1 MSNIKP
7 ITINPDL
14 FKVGGGT
21 KKERPSHN
29 KTQKISTIKNN
40 IQPNKLKRDLLQ
52 KIKNYKQKEKN
63 YSEKVERKSIQ
74 NNDTNQNNHTNQNN
88 DTNQGN
94 ENNREKKG
102 IYKNL
107 DTRENNEF
115 QNEFMKSLN
124 FLQQLSQKGRNKT
137 MKANRPLIN
146 IDIPDTL
153 KENHNSESKLTI
165 TNKENGDI
173 PYGCLKNGSKP
184 TFRQWKNYTV
194 KNTSYKEP
202 QLVNLPVKSEPINS
216 VQDNQTNII
225 KNNELS
231 NQINNEINNEI
242 KREVSQVINNSID
255 HNQNQNTYSNPN
267 PNNAY
272 ISTKTKTIKY
282 HLGKKNRK
290 VSILIKNAATRKK
303 INAEHNKIKRTSV
316 LEMKNYLRKHNLL
329 KAGSEAPN
337 DVIRKLYEQCLLSGN
352 INNTNKD
359 NLLHNYLND
368 DK

>member
-63 YSEKVERKSIQ
+63 STENVERKSIQ
-74 NNDTNQNNHTNQNN
+74 NNDSNK
-88 DTNQGN
+88 
-94 ENNREKKG
+94 NNRERKG

-107 DTRENNEF
+107 DTTENNEF

-137 MKANRPLIN
+137 MKVNRPIIN
-146 IDIPDTL
+146 IDVPDNL
-153 KENHNSESKLTI
+153 KENYDNDPKLVT
-165 TNKENGDI
+165 TNNENGDV
-173 PYGCLKNGSKP
+173 PYGCLKNGNKP

-202 QLVNLPVKSEPINS
+202 QLVNLPVKSESMNN
-216 VQDNQTNII
+216 VQDNKTNT
-225 KNNELS
+225 NESTLNDVENERVS
-231 NQINNEINNEI
+231 NEINNEINNEI
-242 KREVSQVINNSID
+242 KREVSQVINNNNNNIHD
-255 HNQNQNTYSNPN
+255 IQNQNTYYNSNPN
-267 PNNAY
+267 NSY

-337 DVIRKLYEQCLLSGN
+337 DIIRKLYEQCLLSGN

>member
-21 KKERPSHN
+21 KKEKPSHN

-63 YSEKVERKSIQ
+63 SSENVERKSIQ
-74 NNDTNQNNHTNQNN
+74 NNDTNQS
-88 DTNQGN
+88 N

-107 DTRENNEF
+107 DTTENNEF

-146 IDIPDTL
+146 IDMPDNL
-153 KENHNSESKLTI
+153 KENNDSESKLTI
-165 TNKENGDI
+165 TNKENGDV

-216 VQDNQTNII
+216 VQDNQSNII
-225 KNNELS
+225 ENNELS
-231 NQINNEINNEI
+231 NQINNEI
-242 KREVSQVINNSID
+242 KREVSQVINDNNNHI
-255 HNQNQNTYSNPN
+255 QNQNTYSNPYS
-267 PNNAY
+267 NNGY

-337 DVIRKLYEQCLLSGN
+337 DIIRKLYEQCLLSGN

-368 DK
+368 EK

>member
-21 KKERPSHN
+21 KKEKHSHN

-63 YSEKVERKSIQ
+63 YNDNIEKKSIQ
-74 NNDTNQNNHTNQNN
+74 NNSNNVNN
-88 DTNQGN
+88 I
-94 ENNREKKG
+94 ENNKEKKG
-102 IYKNL
+102 IYNNL
-107 DTRENNEF
+107 EPRENNEF

-137 MKANRPLIN
+137 MKVNRPLIN
-146 IDIPDTL
+146 IDIPDNL
-153 KENHNSESKLTI
+153 KEKDDIESKLTI
-165 TNKENGDI
+165 TNKENGDV

-194 KNTSYKEP
+194 KNKSYKEP
-202 QLVNLPVKSEPINS
+202 QLVNLPVKSQPINN

-225 KNNELS
+225 ENNELS
-231 NQINNEINNEI
+231 NEINNEI
-242 KREVSQVINNSID
+242 KREVSQVINNSND
-255 HNQNQNTYSNPN
+255 QNRNQNTYSNPVA
-267 PNNAY
+267 NNNY

-303 INAEHNKIKRTSV
+303 INAEHNKIKKTSV

-368 DK
+368 EK

>member
-63 YSEKVERKSIQ
+63 SNENVERKGIQ
-74 NNDTNQNNHTNQNN
+74 NNSNNANN
-88 DTNQGN
+88 T
-94 ENNREKKG
+94 EKKG

-107 DTRENNEF
+107 DTTENNEF

-146 IDIPDTL
+146 IDMPDNL
-153 KENHNSESKLTI
+153 KENNDSESKLTI
-165 TNKENGDI
+165 TNKENGDV

-194 KNTSYKEP
+194 KNTTYKEP

-216 VQDNQTNII
+216 VQDNQLNII
-225 KNNELS
+225 ENNELP
-231 NQINNEINNEI
+231 NEI

-255 HNQNQNTYSNPN
+255 HNQNQNTYSNSN
-267 PNNAY
+267 SNNGY

-303 INAEHNKIKRTSV
+303 INAEHNKIKRSSV

-368 DK
+368 EK

>member
-63 YSEKVERKSIQ
+63 SSENVERKSIQ
-74 NNDTNQNNHTNQNN
+74 NNSN
-88 DTNQGN
+88 D
-94 ENNREKKG
+94 ESNREKKG

-146 IDIPDTL
+146 IDMPDNL
-153 KENHNSESKLTI
+153 KENNDSESKLTI
-165 TNKENGDI
+165 TNKENGEV

-202 QLVNLPVKSEPINS
+202 QLINLPVKSEPINS
-216 VQDNQTNII
+216 VQDNQLNII
-225 KNNELS
+225 ENNELPT
-231 NQINNEINNEI
+231 EINNEI

-255 HNQNQNTYSNPN
+255 HNQNQNTYSNSN
-267 PNNAY
+267 SNNGY

-303 INAEHNKIKRTSV
+303 INAEHNKIKRSSV

-368 DK
+368 EK